1 VVDWLIVRLVDRL
14 IRWDV
19 TPNTVSVA
27 EQDHVYSAVPSRAED
42 PDPMKPNIFD
52 KLDHEPS
59 FFDGSS
65 STYYILNHLIFLL

>member
-1 VVDWLIVRLVDRL
+1 MVDWLSVRLVDRL

-42 PDPMKPNIFD
+42 PKIFWNRHF
-52 KLDHEPS
+52 L
-59 FFDGSS
+59 DGSG
-65 STYYILNHLIFLL
+65 STYHVVKSSDFFL